1 MSGANRGERDVTIRR
16 ATHADIHAVMDCLTA
31 AFAPYESRY
40 TPGAFQDTVLTAE
53 SAGRRLREMTVLVAD
68 DASGVVGTIAAGA
81 AGAGEGHL
89 RGMAVLPHH
98 QGRGIADRLLHAAEA
113 ELLRLGCTR
122 ATLDTTMPLERA
134 IRFYERNGYRAT
146 GVVRDFFGMPLFE
159 YAKELR

>member
-1 MSGANRGERDVTIRR
+1 DVSGANRGERDVTIRR
-16 ATHADIHAVMDCLTA
+16 ATRADIHAVMDCLTA

-53 SAGRRLREMTVLVAD
+53 SAERRLREMTVLVAE

-81 AGAGEGHL
+81 AGAGEGRL

-98 QGRGIADRLLHAAEA
+98 QGRGIADRLLLA

-122 ATLDTTMPLERA
+122 ATLDTTKPLERA

-159 YAKELR
+159 YRKELR